1 MHSHRAGV
9 GLKYAN
15 PCLRYQALS
24 AQLARVGLTAAGLDG
39 DKHQAIRQQY
49 RDGLDVFSKAN
60 AGSTTAHLRPSRRR
74 MLTGVQ
80 DSPSDLDP
88 INFDNLRIG
97 PTPSLPLTL
106 GPYVAQ
112 PPLFGTRYT
121 QDFEE
126 LGILGKGGYGIVFQC
141 RHKLDGV
148 IYAVKKVPVSERRRQ
163 QILIRG
169 QPEVDDLLSELRTL
183 AQLDHPNI
191 VRYFNGWLDYMN
203 LGNSLDELSESVTG
217 AEDTRTESFSRGR
230 IIAEAS
236 EDHIMFENSVS
247 LPLPLTHFA
256 HFPSLNPRRNTLEF
270 LVGPICV
277 ANESAILQ
285 KYYLNGSPDPSR
297 AT

>member
-1 MHSHRAGV
+1 
-9 GLKYAN
+9 
-15 PCLRYQALS
+15 
-24 AQLARVGLTAAGLDG
+24 
-39 DKHQAIRQQY
+39 
-49 RDGLDVFSKAN
+49 
-60 AGSTTAHLRPSRRR
+60 
-74 MLTGVQ
+74 MLTGVE
-80 DSPSDLDP
+80 DSTSDP

-203 LGNSLDELSESVTG
+203 LGNALDESTDSVTG
-217 AEDTRTESFSRGR
+217 AEDTRTGSFDRGR

-247 LPLPLTHFA
+247 LPRTTPLPST
-256 HFPSLNPRRNTLEF
+256 
-270 LVGPICV
+270 
-277 ANESAILQ
+277 
-285 KYYLNGSPDPSR
+285 
-297 AT
+297 

>member
-1 MHSHRAGV
+1 
-9 GLKYAN
+9 
-15 PCLRYQALS
+15 
-24 AQLARVGLTAAGLDG
+24 
-39 DKHQAIRQQY
+39 
-49 RDGLDVFSKAN
+49 
-60 AGSTTAHLRPSRRR
+60 

-80 DSPSDLDP
+80 SSSSEPV
-88 INFDNLRIG
+88 NFDNLRIG

-203 LGNSLDELSESVTG
+203 LGNILNEPSESVAG
-217 AEDTRTESFSRGR
+217 AEDSRTGSFSPGR
-230 IIAEAS
+230 VISEGS

-247 LPLPLTHFA
+247 LLCTLRRSIVLFA
-256 HFPSLNPRRNTLEF
+256 RSHGGHNSDMSNRYREAQHTAQHPKPAPAVTTTLNEHPPTPPEQPSVTKMSNP
-270 LVGPICV
+270 
-277 ANESAILQ
+277 
-285 KYYLNGSPDPSR
+285 SPEITAE

>member
-1 MHSHRAGV
+1 
-9 GLKYAN
+9 L
-15 PCLRYQALS
+15 PLRYQALS
-24 AQLARVGLTAAGLDG
+24 AQLAKVGLTAAGLDE
-39 DKHQAIRQQY
+39 DTHQAIRQQY
-49 RDGLDVFSKAN
+49 RDGLDVFAKAN
-60 AGSTTAHLRPSRRR
+60 ARPGSSAAHIQPSRRR

-80 DSPSDLDP
+80 DSSPDSV
-88 INFDNLRIG
+88 NFDNLRIG

-106 GPYVAQ
+106 GPYIAQ

-203 LGNSLDELSESVTG
+203 LGNSLDESSGSVAG
-217 AEDTRTESFSRGR
+217 AEDSRTGSFSHGR
-230 IIAEAS
+230 VIAEAS

-247 LPLPLTHFA
+247 LTRITPLIVRGSDLHTFQYQKALRSPTYLT
-256 HFPSLNPRRNTLEF
+256 RRTGIAWHDE
-270 LVGPICV
+270 
-277 ANESAILQ
+277 
-285 KYYLNGSPDPSR
+285 
-297 AT
+297 